1 MDLSGKHASNP
12 YRDITHGTLGIRP
25 LKEGID
31 QILSNYEQ
39 KHIQEVQ
46 KAVTV
51 NQLHQQSSIPNAER
65 RGDLD
70 EAKANYLRQQ
80 LRKRR
85 FCQESQFF
93 HSQPDDEPFK

>member
-12 YRDITHGTLGIRP
+12 YRDITCRTLEIRP
-25 LKEGID
+25 FKEGID

-51 NQLHQQSSIPNAER
+51 NQLHQQSIIPNAER
-65 RGDLD
+65 REDFD
-70 EAKANYLRQQ
+70 
-80 LRKRR
+80 
-85 FCQESQFF
+85 
-93 HSQPDDEPFK
+93 